1 MDGSEMQEDAV
12 RTRPWDPAEHLE
24 DASDVVAYLEAAFE
38 DGDPQVIVG
47 ALGDVARSKGMTKV
61 AAQSGRGRESL
72 YKSLSRDG
80 NPGFATVLSVIE
92 ALGLRLQI
100 VR

>member
-1 MDGSEMQEDAV
+1 MDGPEKQEDVV
-12 RTRPWDPAEHLE
+12 RTRPWDLAEHLE
-24 DASDVVAYLEAAFE
+24 DMSDAVAYLEAAFE

-47 ALGDVARSKGMTKV
+47 ALGDVARSTGMTKV

-80 NPGFATVLSVIE
+80 NPGFATVHSVIE
-92 ALGLRLQI
+92 ALGLRL
-100 VR
+100 

>member
-1 MDGSEMQEDAV
+1 MDGPERHTDAV

-24 DASDVVAYLEAAFE
+24 DVSDVVAYLEAAFE
-38 DGDPQVIVG
+38 DGDPHVIVG
-47 ALGDVARSKGMTKV
+47 ALGDAARSKGMTKV

-72 YKSLSRDG
+72 YKALSRDG
-80 NPGFATVLSVIE
+80 NPGFATVLSVIQ